1 MRLILNCKGQ
11 KQNEKKIDCGG
22 DMFYAR
28 FSY

>member
-1 MRLILNCKGQ
+1 MMLILNCKGW
-11 KQNEKKIDCGG
+11 KRNEKKIDCGG